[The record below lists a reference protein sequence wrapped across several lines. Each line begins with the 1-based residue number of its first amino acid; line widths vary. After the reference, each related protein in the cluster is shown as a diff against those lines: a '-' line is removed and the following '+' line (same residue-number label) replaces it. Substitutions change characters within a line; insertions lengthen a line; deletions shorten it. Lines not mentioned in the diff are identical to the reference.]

1 MSRTPRWTT
10 SPSGWS
16 TSPASSGQP
25 EPRLTVL
32 RVPGGDLGAA
42 GEAELDE
49 DVLHVA
55 LHGSL
60 GEHQAGGDLLVG
72 QALGD
77 QPGDLALAAGQSRL
91 VVELPG
97 GWAGAAQRVGDR
109 LVERQLFAV
118 AAFGVEDSLT
128 ECGAGGG

>member
-49 DVLHVA
+49 DVLDVA

-77 QPGDLALAAGQSRL
+77 QPGDLALAAGQSR
-91 VVELPG
+91 P
-97 GWAGAAQRVGDR
+97 RRR
-109 LVERQLFAV
+109 L
-118 AAFGVEDSLT
+118 
-128 ECGAGGG
+128 GGGGGGASPRGGAPPRRGPPFAAAAVRGA